1 MKVSLLS
8 KEEEHELIE
17 ELKESFSLTEELK
30 QPYMLS
36 KDPMEEIERQI
47 LTLEV

>member
-1 MKVSLLS
+1 MNNVG
-8 KEEEHELIE
+8 KEDDKELIE
-17 ELKESFSLTEELK
+17 ELKRSFSLTEELK

-47 LTLEV
+47 LTIEA